1 VQWENPTYPICS
13 MMLRDSGQRQP
24 GKDVI
29 GAAAY
34 DVFVKGFQGANVPK
48 ALLPL
53 EKSAEAREG
62 AAGPSE

>member
-1 VQWENPTYPICS
+1 